1 MSGDLKIQAACTRTG
16 CSMFAGGICT
26 ACGMEVPAGY
36 GESSDDLKKRLQ
48 YCSAYGTT
56 ARERIAA
63 TLGLSRIAELEAQ
76 LKAVREALAD
86 EAAFEAAWAMR
97 PLDLNES
104 SGKSRAWFWWQ
115 KAIAA
120 LDPKPTATGETP

>member
-1 MSGDLKIQAACTRTG
+1 M
-16 CSMFAGGICT
+16 
-26 ACGMEVPAGY
+26 
-36 GESSDDLKKRLQ
+36 SDDLKKRLQ

-76 LKAVREALAD
+76 LKAAD